1 MRETMIRGRLLSFRD
16 APREDDPASYVHVE
30 DGALLIRDG
39 RIVAA
44 GPHAEVAPQAAPDAE
59 RIDHRPHL
67 ILPGFIDAHI
77 HFPQVQVIGSYGEQL
92 LDWLNAYV
100 FVEEQKYAEP
110 AFAEAMAPRF
120 FDELLR
126 HGTTTASAFCS
137 VHPASVDAYFG
148 EAQRRGMLALGGKVM
163 MDRNAPEGLRDT
175 AQAGYDETKALIETW
190 HGKGRLRYAI
200 SPRFAIT
207 STEAQM
213 EAAGALIAERPD
225 LHVQTH
231 LSENRAEIDFTLS
244 LFPFAKDYTD
254 VYARYGFLGPRSL
267 MGHCVHLSDREI
279 GVLAET
285 GAVAVFNPTSNL
297 FLGSGLFD
305 MARMERLGATV
316 AVATDVGAG
325 TSYSMLATMAE
336 AYKILQLQEQK
347 LSPLDVVLPDDARE
361 CARAG
366 ARRCDRGAGAG
377 ARRGPRGAGQPGD
390 AGDDAAVGDGAQP
403 DGRALHPPD
412 DGRRPS
418 IVETY
423 VAGSRRSRGI
433 GTPKACAGGRW
444 SEERSWGCGRA
455 FGA

>member
-1 MRETMIRGRLLSFRD
+1 MAMRETMIRGRLLSFRD

-44 GPHAEVAPQAAPDAE
+44 GLHAEIAPQAAPDAE
-59 RIDHRPHL
+59 TIDHRPHL

-137 VHPASVDAYFG
+137 VHPASVNAYFG
-148 EAQRRGMLALGGKVM
+148 EAHRRGMLTLGGKVM

-175 AQAGYDETKALIETW
+175 AEAGYDETKALIETW

-213 EAAGALIAERPD
+213 EAAGALIAEHPD

-231 LSENRAEIDFTLS
+231 LSENRAECEFVCS
-244 LFPFAKDYTD
+244 LFPFARDYTD
-254 VYARYGFLGPRSL
+254 IYEKYGFLGPKTL
-267 MGHCVHLSDREI
+267 FGHCVHLSDRERA
-279 GVLAET
+279 VLAESRS
-285 GAVAVFNPTSNL
+285 VAVFNPTSNL

-305 MARMERLGATV
+305 LAAMEEAEVRV
-316 AVATDVGAG
+316 AAATDVGGG
-325 TSYSMLATMAE
+325 TSYSMLETMDE
-336 AYKILQLQEQK
+336 AYKILQLQGQK
-347 LSPLDVVLPDDARE
+347 LTPLKSFYMMTLGN
-361 CARAG
+361 ARALG
-366 ARRCDRGAGAG
+366 LEGMSGLYG
-377 ARRGPRGAGQPGD
+377 
-390 AGDDAAVGDGAQP
+390 V
-403 DGRALHPPD
+403 LHD
-412 DGRRPS
+412 QLS
-418 IVETY
+418 YTILSEY
-423 VAGSRRSRGI
+423 Y
-433 GTPKACAGGRW
+433 PK
-444 SEERSWGCGRA
+444 
-455 FGA
+455 F